1 MKVCW
6 VQGGVE
12 VEQKVP
18 IVFFHLTLIRGQRKK
33 STPLFI
39 LESFTVQVGQHT
51 KIGNDGIC
59 VVIRSRNRGD
69 ILALF
74 KAVIELREVC
84 HREKLLRPSFFFQ
97 F

>member
-6 VQGGVE
+6 VKGGVE

-39 LESFTVQVGQHT
+39 LESFTVQVGQHS

-59 VVIRSRNRGD
+59 VVIRGRNQGD
-69 ILALF
+69 SCCLEIT
-74 KAVIELREVC
+74 
-84 HREKLLRPSFFFQ
+84 
-97 F
+97 

>member
-39 LESFTVQVGQHT
+39 LESFTVQAWAALDRV
-51 KIGNDGIC
+51 N
-59 VVIRSRNRGD
+59 VRLRSEMTEFV
-69 ILALF
+69 L
-74 KAVIELREVC
+74 
-84 HREKLLRPSFFFQ
+84 
-97 F
+97 